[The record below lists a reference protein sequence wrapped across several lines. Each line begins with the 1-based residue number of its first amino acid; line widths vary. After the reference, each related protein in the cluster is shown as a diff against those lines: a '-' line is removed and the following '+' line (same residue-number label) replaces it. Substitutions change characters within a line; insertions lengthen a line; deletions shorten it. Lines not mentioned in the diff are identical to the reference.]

1 MVQLR
6 QCRRSRRHMVSPAH
20 RRILSRFLPP
30 WAWCP
35 SLHSEEVEGGSPT
48 PPPPA
53 PTEAEVS
60 GPSPGCPAG
69 PAVCSQQA
77 LGAEALSL
85 WASPRAGGGQSRDG
99 QTALE
104 TPVTE
109 QEAELP
115 GGTREGQ
122 ARDATLPTPVPQ
134 EGSDPWTFRA
144 SQVGLP

>member
-60 GPSPGCPAG
+60 GPAR
-69 PAVCSQQA
+69 
-77 LGAEALSL
+77 GAQLARRCAPSRL
-85 WASPRAGGGQSRDG
+85 WGQR
-99 QTALE
+99 L
-104 TPVTE
+104 
-109 QEAELP
+109 
-115 GGTREGQ
+115 
-122 ARDATLPTPVPQ
+122 
-134 EGSDPWTFRA
+134 
-144 SQVGLP
+144 